1 MISLFG
7 SEGFQL
13 EAAWMATR
21 STSTAMPTGAHKG
34 ADLNDRSL
42 SDWTGTAGSADAD
55 LLGEIDILRSRGQD
69 IARNS
74 GIAAGILGTYKDNI
88 VGTGPR
94 LSSRANY
101 GHLGRSIEWQ
111 KALAE
116 QIDHK
121 FSEWFNSRDM
131 DVGRRWSGGKQTE
144 LVVSSLVTQGEAFG
158 LLYWDDP
165 TPTRKWRTRLQLIES
180 ARVST
185 PGQMRDSDTMRGG
198 IELDS
203 RGAPV
208 AIHVRTKHPGDWTL
222 TGMLGT
228 AEKWERV
235 EFETAWGRPRV
246 IHVYDAQTIGE
257 SRGKSWFSPV
267 LSEFKKLDKYHDAE
281 IKSAIMQAM
290 IALLVTTPLGSDAVA
305 NMFNA
310 VDEEGYMNLRNATA
324 GAYKKVKLNGPMVL
338 KANPGDAVTPFA
350 ATKNAQAFDSFVE
363 TFIRMIGVGMN
374 LPYELT
380 FRDFSQT
387 NYSSARAAMLEAWRF
402 FKRVRQLIETQ
413 WLQPLFR
420 CWLEEAI
427 SSGAVVG
434 VTLDEFYGEM
444 YAVMRCRWIW
454 PGRGWVDPL
463 KEVQAT
469 ELKLDN
475 LLTTHE
481 DEAAEQGY
489 TFGELVEQRAREMAQ
504 IKDAGLESLYLGSRE
519 RALVPSEPDA
529 PPVKKEAAA

>member
-1 MISLFG
+1 
-7 SEGFQL
+7 
-13 EAAWMATR
+13 
-21 STSTAMPTGAHKG
+21 MPTGAHKG
-34 ADLNDRSL
+34 ADTADRAL
-42 SDWTGTAGSADAD
+42 ADWTGTGGSADAD
-55 LLGEIDILRSRGQD
+55 LLGEMDVLRERGKD

-101 GHLGRSIEWQ
+101 GRLGRSIEWQ
-111 KALAE
+111 KQFAE
-116 QIDHK
+116 QVDHG
-121 FSEWFNSRDM
+121 FGEWFDSKDM
-131 DVGRRWSGGKQTE
+131 DVGRRWAGAKQTE
-144 LVVSSLVTQGEAFG
+144 LVVTSLVTQGETFA
-158 LLYWDDP
+158 LLHWDEP
-165 TPTRKWRTRLQLIES
+165 TPARKWRTRVQLIES

-185 PGQMRDSDTMRGG
+185 PKGTRDSETMRGG
-198 IELDS
+198 VELDG
-203 RGAPV
+203 RGAPIAV
-208 AIHVRTKHPGDWTL
+208 HVQVQHPGAWTV
-222 TGMLGT
+222 TGTRGT
-228 AEKWERV
+228 DRWERIP
-235 EFETAWGRPRV
+235 FETDWGRPRV
-246 IHVYDAQTIGE
+246 LHIYDAQQIGE
-257 SRGKSWFSPV
+257 SRGKSWFTPV
-267 LSEFKKLDKYHDAE
+267 LAEFKKLDKYHDAE

-290 IALLVTTPLGSDAVA
+290 IALLIETPLDSNAVA
-305 NMFNA
+305 NMFQA
-310 VDEEGYMNLRNATA
+310 IDVDSYKNMRDLTA
-324 GAYKKVKLNGPMVL
+324 GAYKKVKMQGPMVL
-338 KANPGDAVTPFA
+338 KANPGDEVKTFA
-350 ATKNAQAFDSFVE
+350 AQRNAQAFDSFVD

-402 FKRVRQLIETQ
+402 FKRIRQLIEVE
-413 WLQPLFR
+413 WLKPLFR
-420 CWLEEAI
+420 CWLEEAV
-427 SSGAVVG
+427 SAGHVTG
-434 VTLDEFYGEM
+434 VTLDEFYAET

-489 TFGELVEQRAREMAQ
+489 TFGELVEQRAREMQQ
-504 IKDAGLESLYLGSRE
+504 IRDAGLESLYLGSRE

-529 PPVKKEAAA
+529 PVKKEVAA